1 MKQRLNKVVCYFKE
15 YGSNAGLYFAASLI
29 PMILSLVTNPWIA
42 KNMSPEDYAISGYYT
57 SFTSLISPII
67 IFYMIHYYI
76 KEYFRRSEQERE
88 RLMAVIAKA
97 TVWFSG
103 LMSLICFF
111 ALYIYLKYLKE
122 DLVFAISP
130 YLALMVFALPL
141 TGLLNL
147 QLSQYRMQKRA
158 TAYFRLSVGNG
169 ILNTLM
175 TVLFVVLLKWGAFGK
190 LLGPLV
196 CNAMVFVMMV
206 VMFRKYLITETTLCE
221 FRPVFVFCLPLA
233 VSAMLGFF
241 TSGFSTN
248 YLESLGNTVEYGY
261 YIVGAS
267 IGSYLTVFGA
277 AIGNTFQPDLYESVI
292 NRRWRKY
299 MLVLGIEIVGI
310 LLIALAF
317 IVLAPY
323 IISVLTAGR
332 YVSSTPYAQII
343 ALSAVTSTIYY
354 LVNNFS
360 IATNHPNLY
369 LYTSLLGSVFI
380 VLAMPWAVDAY
391 GYYGGAWMSVFSF
404 IAFAIMNVLLLL
416 FVHRHRFIH
425 KA

>member
-1 MKQRLNKVVCYFKE
+1 MKHGLNKSVCYFKE
-15 YGSNAGLYFAASLI
+15 YGSSVSLYFAASLI
-29 PMILSLVTNPWIA
+29 PMALSLVTNPWIA
-42 KNMSPEDYAISGYYT
+42 KNMSPEDYAISGYYA
-57 SFTSLISPII
+57 SFTPLISPII
-67 IFYMIHYYI
+67 IFYMLHYYI
-76 KEYFRRSEQERE
+76 KEYFRRSEHDRE
-88 RLMAVIAKA
+88 QLMAVIAKA

-111 ALYIYLKYLKE
+111 ALYVYLKYFKGNLA
-122 DLVFAISP
+122 FAISP

-158 TAYFRLSVGNG
+158 KAFFLLSVGNG
-169 ILNTLM
+169 ILNIM
-175 TVLFVVLLKWGAFGK
+175 ITVLFVVLLKWGAFGK

-196 CNAMVFVMMV
+196 CNFLVFVLMV
-206 VMFRKYLITETTLCE
+206 VMFRKYLLTKTTLRE
-221 FRPVFVFCLPLA
+221 FQHIFVFCLPLA

-241 TSGFSTN
+241 TNGYSTN
-248 YLESLGNTVEYGY
+248 YLECVGDTTEYGY

-267 IGSYLTVFGA
+267 IGGYLTVFSA
-277 AIGNTFQPDLYESVI
+277 AVGSTFQADQYESI
-292 NRRWRKY
+292 IHSRWKKY
-299 MLVLGIEIVGI
+299 VLVLGAQLGGT
-310 LLIALAF
+310 LLIVLVF

-323 IISVLTAGR
+323 IISLLTAGL

-360 IATNHPNLY
+360 IVTNHPKLY
-369 LYTSLLGSVFI
+369 LYTSLLGSAFI

-404 IAFAIMNVLLLL
+404 IAFAIINVLLLL
-416 FVHRHRFIH
+416 CVYRRRIIHRQ
-425 KA
+425 

>member
-1 MKQRLNKVVCYFKE
+1 M
-15 YGSNAGLYFAASLI
+15 A
-29 PMILSLVTNPWIA
+29 LSLVTNPWIA
-42 KNMSPEDYAISGYYT
+42 KNMSPEDYAISGYYA

-76 KEYFRRSEQERE
+76 KEYFRRSEQDRE
-88 RLMAVIAKA
+88 QLMAVIAKA

-103 LMSLICFF
+103 LMSLICFI
-111 ALYIYLKYLKE
+111 ALYVYLKYIKG
-122 DLVFAISP
+122 DLAFAISP

-158 TAYFRLSVGNG
+158 ATYFRLAVGNG

-175 TVLFVVLLKWGAFGK
+175 TVLFVVLLKWGALGK
-190 LLGPLV
+190 LLGPFV
-196 CNAMVFVMMV
+196 CNALVFVIMV
-206 VMFRKYLITETTLCE
+206 VMFRKYLKTETTLRE
-221 FRPVFVFCLPLA
+221 FRSVFVFCLPLA
-233 VSAMLGFF
+233 ASAMLGFF

-248 YLESLGNTVEYGY
+248 YLESLGNSTEYGY

-267 IGSYLTVFGA
+267 IGGYLTVFGT
-277 AIGNTFQPDLYESVI
+277 AIGNAFQPDLYESVI

-299 MLVLGIEIVGI
+299 VFVLGAQISGT
-310 LLIALAF
+310 LLIVLAF

-323 IISVLTAGR
+323 IISLLTAGL

-343 ALSAVTSTIYY
+343 ALSALTSMIYY
-354 LVNNFS
+354 LVNDFS
-360 IATNHPNLY
+360 IVTNHPNLY
-369 LYTSLLGSVFI
+369 LYTSLLGSAFI
-380 VLAMPWAVDAY
+380 VLAMPRAVDAY

-404 IAFAIMNVLLLL
+404 IAFAIINVILLL
-416 FVHRHRFIH
+416 FVHRQKHIYH
-425 KA
+425 